1 MKHLIFLFLA
11 LTQCS
16 KEQKEVKI
24 LYVKNSPYY
33 SFILETPTTIL
44 YSTPYSLEL
53 KSNTVE
59 NKKKII
65 FENELKKFEPY
76 NLISE
81 KKEFENVYV
90 SNVLGET
97 NFENNHLFEYDV
109 EINKGGRVKSN
120 IYYPDEMIG
129 SYEFNIDD
137 LTKDMISKALNG
149 IPVKRE
155 KNNKKVNNV
164 IILQGKNNTEVF
176 GGNYYI
182 NNCPEYSLIL
192 ALTNKL
198 LLEGMNNK
206 KIVKIEKF
214 STPTKKYIE
223 RIPLPPPFLK

>member
-44 YSTPYSLEL
+44 YSTPYSSEL
-53 KSNTVE
+53 KSNTFE

-65 FENELKKFEPY
+65 FENELKKFESY

-137 LTKDMISKALNG
+137 LTKDMISKSLNG

-155 KNNKKVNNV
+155 KKNKKLNNV
-164 IILQGKNNTEVF
+164 IILQSKNNTEVF

-182 NNCPEYSLIL
+182 NNCQEYSLIL

-214 STPTKKYIE
+214 STPAKKYIE